1 MEKDNI
7 YLEDKNLFEK
17 LEKLETF
24 TKYLENTSV
33 FLLSILSHF
42 IIDKKE
48 KLNLSKEELQSLIHE
63 NTNFFEYFDTAYPE
77 YLDNCLFKD
86 KIPYEVFCFF
96 RTENFLKLADENL
109 LRSILEQKLK
119 VCFIDDYKIIA
130 VLNYNPTISE
140 KIEEILMY

>member
-42 IIDKKE
+42 IIDK
-48 KLNLSKEELQSLIHE
+48 KEELQSLIHE